1 MEPIKD
7 PKFDVDKMISEIIDY
22 TELFLLGVKEVVKSS
37 KELEEE
43 RYCIGFPSRFW

>member
-7 PKFDVDKMISEIIDY
+7 PKFDVDKMIDSVIDY
-22 TELFLLGVKEVVKSS
+22 TESFLTRVKEVVKSG

-43 RYCIGFPSRFW
+43 KFITY